1 MNPTSGH
8 PSDRITGSPTDIRR
22 SDRTSGFHPRLT
34 ILLVSV
40 LFFLSACRRPEPP
53 AVGDPATDT
62 GLDPAVRAHIRNWVA
77 AAKAQ
82 PGDATVR
89 ARLGIALAANGLWK
103 EARSAFQATAVLA
116 DKGYVSEAIFEAIR
130 RMGAEVVIPN
140 KSNAVAPRQV
150 DYYLYKARHLVEN
163 LFKDLKNFRR
173 MATRYDKLDVA
184 YLSFV
189 HLASVYLWLK

>member
-1 MNPTSGH
+1 VFSGGKKGAGKQALGRSSGGYTTKLHAVCDSHGNPVRFIVTAGQA
-8 PSDRITGSPTDIRR
+8 SDSTQAIP
-22 SDRTSGFHPRLT
+22 
-34 ILLVSV
+34 LL
-40 LFFLSACRRPEPP
+40 E
-53 AVGDPATDT
+53 G
-62 GLDPAVRAHIRNWVA
+62 
-77 AAKAQ
+77 
-82 PGDATVR
+82 
-89 ARLGIALAANGLWK
+89 
-103 EARSAFQATAVLA
+103 FQATAVLA
-116 DKGYVSEAIFEAIR
+116 DKGYVSEKIFEAIR